1 MASRPDR
8 TATSSAGRP
17 TRRVRRSRLRR
28 VVVKL
33 VFTFVALVVV
43 VVVAAGALLVA
54 TPSVAGAP
62 GLVSAS
68 VAEHH
73 GRLDPPPPPTRV
85 ADSVTAIEDH
95 FVGGPPGF
103 DIAYGAARYVWTHL
117 VLGRPNQGGSTI
129 AQQLAKRLYT
139 GPRTGLGAKL
149 EQIGLALKLEL
160 TYSPSR
166 LLSMYLNDDYFGHGA
181 YGIFQAAQTY
191 FGRTPA
197 DLSWAQAAMLG
208 GLVQAPSAY
217 DPYLHPVLAR
227 QRQLEVIGELQATG
241 VLSPAAVRAVEREPL
256 GLVGGSA
263 PLATG

>member
-1 MASRPDR
+1 MALS
-8 TATSSAGRP
+8 
-17 TRRVRRSRLRR
+17 L
-28 VVVKL
+28 L
-33 VFTFVALVVV
+33 VALV
-43 VVVAAGALLVA
+43 AASAALLIA
-54 TPSVAGAP
+54 APSVADAP
-62 GLVSAS
+62 SLVSAL

-73 GRLDPPPPPTRV
+73 GQLDPPPPPTRV

-129 AQQLAKRLYT
+129 SQQLAKRLYT
-139 GPRTGLGAKL
+139 GPRTGIEAKL
-149 EQIGLALKLEL
+149 EQFGLALKLEI
-160 TYSPSR
+160 TYSPSE

-181 YGIFQAAQTY
+181 YGVVQAAETY
-191 FGRTPA
+191 FGRTPS

-227 QRQLEVIGELQATG
+227 QRQLEVIGELQSTG
-241 VLSPAAVRAVEREPL
+241 VLSPAAARAVEAEPL
-256 GLVGGSA
+256 ALVGSSPSGSA
-263 PLATG
+263 G